1 MQPLSEIN
9 FKTSNMFATLG
20 VGTQGVDLDNW
31 VTLYTV
37 QWSEDGEAWVTYQED
52 GHDKVLNYF
61 GILISLTILFSV
73 SVRLSHQSADLSF
86 GLSSLNVCSSF
97 VLSCITDH
105 HCRSLREIQIDSP

>member
-1 MQPLSEIN
+1 
-9 FKTSNMFATLG
+9 MFATLG

-61 GILISLTILFSV
+61 GILIPLPYCFQFLSVCLINRLTCLSV
-73 SVRLSHQSADLSF
+73 CLA
-86 GLSSLNVCSSF
+86 
-97 VLSCITDH
+97 
-105 HCRSLREIQIDSP
+105 

>member
-1 MQPLSEIN
+1 MRKRSWFPLKETSARFQEGATFVLLIN

-61 GILISLTILFSV
+61 
-73 SVRLSHQSADLSF
+73 
-86 GLSSLNVCSSF
+86 
-97 VLSCITDH
+97 
-105 HCRSLREIQIDSP
+105 